1 MNFLISL
8 GAVKKRLVIIE
19 KKIGRIGS
27 RRAVEFSR
35 VDDDEIL
42 RAVAKEL
49 ETSQT
54 GRVRNKFWSH
64 LQRDRFR
71 DKTPQD
77 IAIRYRKVIHE
88 EKYGR
93 ADGRRFTGEEDA
105 KLISLLV
112 ANGVGNGGFGKAP
125 KGFWEHVQKDFPG
138 RTPRQLHDR
147 WSWKKKQL
155 RKAKAMVP
163 KAATPDPP
171 KIIALSPY
179 QALQTKYPPGT
190 SIIYCPSSS
199 DSASAARPGRVM
211 KVEMR
216 TSTHESG
223 NDVDSLYLYTIF
235 DDNNGNRC
243 ERVPERFL
251 EKRD

>member
-1 MNFLISL
+1 M

-27 RRAVEFSR
+27 RRAVQFSR

-54 GRVRNKFWSH
+54 GRVRNKFWSR
-64 LQRDRFR
+64 LQKERFR

-88 EKYGR
+88 KKYGR

-125 KGFWEHVQKDFPG
+125 KGFWEDVQKDFPG

-163 KAATPDPP
+163 RSATPDPL

-190 SIIYCPSSS
+190 SIIYCPFSS
-199 DSASAARPGRVM
+199 DSAGTARPGRVM

-223 NDVDSLYLYTIF
+223 NGVDSLYLYTIF
-235 DDNNGNRC
+235 DDDNGNRY

-251 EKRD
+251 KKRD